1 METTTLSPLEADVT
15 VKSFWWERALQSS
28 PASEGFRSED
38 EIKALRILDEMEEE
52 QNNLLLI
59 DLGGKRCAKR
69 QRLIY
74 DEAMARTQR
83 DELQE
88 IADNTI

>member
-1 METTTLSPLEADVT
+1 MSTTLAPVNAHPWNWADGQVEPLP
-15 VKSFWWERALQSS
+15 SQ
-28 PASEGFRSED
+28 PEGFRSED

-83 DELQE
+83 DELQD